1 MEVAM
6 ATHTHTRPLLPVQRF
21 AVGHP
26 YAADW
31 LLLTLGTLAALLLW
45 LWNS

>member
-1 MEVAM
+1 M
-6 ATHTHTRPLLPVQRF
+6 ATHIHTTTHPLPPLQRF

-26 YAADW
+26 YPADW

>member
-1 MEVAM
+1 M
-6 ATHTHTRPLLPVQRF
+6 ATRFHPHTPLHPMLPVQRF

-45 LWNS
+45 FWNS